1 MPTKIRLQRHGK
13 KRSSFFHI
21 VIADNRAPRDG
32 KFIEKIGTYNPNT
45 NPASINIEF
54 EKALN
59 WLKTGA
65 QPTDTVRA
73 ILSYEGVMFKDH
85 LDRGVLK
92 GAFSQDDADKKFEIW
107 KKEKLSKIQSK
118 IDSLEKS
125 KSESIKSKIK
135 AEEEYSKK
143 REQEILA
150 KTSALAEEAH
160 RAAATASAAET
171 PVAEA
176 EADATTAEVEVETKV
191 EAEEVAE
198 VSSETETPA
207 EAASDVN
214 AEASTEE
221 TSEENTEKSA

>member
-54 EKALN
+54 EKALS

-135 AEEEYSKK
+135 AEEEYNKK

-160 RAAATASAAET
+160 RAAATASAAE
-171 PVAEA
+171 V
-176 EADATTAEVEVETKV
+176 VEETNVET
-191 EAEEVAE
+191 EEIAE

-207 EAASDVN
+207 EETSDVKV
-214 AEASTEE
+214 EASAEGSSEEE
-221 TSEENTEKSA
+221 TEKPA

>member
-54 EKALN
+54 EKALS

-107 KKEKLSKIQSK
+107 KKEKLSKIQTK

-125 KSESIKSKIK
+125 RSESIKSKIK

-160 RAAATASAAET
+160 RAAATAS
-171 PVAEA
+171 EA
-176 EADATTAEVEVETKV
+176 EVVEETKV
-191 EAEEVAE
+191 ETEEIAE
-198 VSSETETPA
+198 VSSETETPV

-214 AEASTEE
+214 VEASAEESSEEE
-221 TSEENTEKSA
+221 TEKPA